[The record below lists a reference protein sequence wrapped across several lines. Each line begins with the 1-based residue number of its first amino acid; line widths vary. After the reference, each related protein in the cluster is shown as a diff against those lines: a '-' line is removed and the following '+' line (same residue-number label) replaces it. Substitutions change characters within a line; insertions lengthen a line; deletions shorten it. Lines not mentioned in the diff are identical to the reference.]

1 MNVTLRMIGTSKR
14 YSSKI
19 YLKNMHCKKKGLK
32 VKNINIFNSFNSFSS
47 LFSKYKLVE
56 IRVKPIFEAR
66 NDKENVK
73 I

>member
-1 MNVTLRMIGTSKR
+1 
-14 YSSKI
+14 
-19 YLKNMHCKKKGLK
+19 MHCKKKSLK
-32 VKNINIFNSFNSFSS
+32 GKNINIFNSFNSFSS

-56 IRVKPIFEAR
+56 IRVKPILEAR